1 MAQRSWRGPRSAR
14 GLWIRWYHGFPQE
27 TPLRRFDDGPVSSNV
42 TVLQNPVKTG
52 LGVPLTAFID
62 DGTTGGSA
70 IATAEYTLDH
80 GVTWLGMDPVDG
92 AFNDAAEEVTAALGP
107 FIDPSVMDVCVR
119 GVDARGNM
127 GLPSCV
133 MIAVFDPTGG
143 FATGAGWI
151 ESPRGAFVSAGDLVG
166 KAHFAFVS
174 KYAKGKT
181 IPDGRRRRSD
191 SSLPRSSSK
200 ARLGF
205 GSW

>member
-1 MAQRSWRGPRSAR
+1 
-14 GLWIRWYHGFPQE
+14 
-27 TPLRRFDDGPVSSNV
+27 
-42 TVLQNPVKTG
+42 
-52 LGVPLTAFID
+52 
-62 DGTTGGSA
+62 
-70 IATAEYTLDH
+70 
-80 GVTWLGMDPVDG
+80 MDPVDG

-181 IPDGRRRRSD
+181 IPDGNASFRFKLAAFEFESTSYD
-191 SSLPRSSSK
+191 WLVVNQGGSNAQFKGSGTVNGDK
-200 ARLGF
+200 APTGENYRF
-205 GSW
+205 MIWQATTPTTRFA